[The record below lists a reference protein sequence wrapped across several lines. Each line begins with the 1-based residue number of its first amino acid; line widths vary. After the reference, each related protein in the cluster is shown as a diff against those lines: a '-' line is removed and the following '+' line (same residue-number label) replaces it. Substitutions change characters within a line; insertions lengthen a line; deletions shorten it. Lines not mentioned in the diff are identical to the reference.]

1 MSACLYK
8 DVSGMFCYP
17 AEDSTSG
24 QNDSANPTSIAPRVR
39 RLSSRL
45 STSMDDSK
53 AADTRLIVLFHVYR
67 IATYCST
74 SSNSTRFTMDVRF
87 LLNFKCC
94 SMTIVSE
101 HGGKEGNQAVP
112 FSDSP

>member
-24 QNDSANPTSIAPRVR
+24 QNDSANPTAIAPRVR

-53 AADTRLIVLFHVYR
+53 AADTRLIVLFHVHVYR

-74 SSNSTRFTMDVRF
+74 SSNSH
-87 LLNFKCC
+87 L
-94 SMTIVSE
+94 TIR
-101 HGGKEGNQAVP
+101 
-112 FSDSP
+112 